1 METLYLVAL
10 VLIFALAVFDLM
22 VGVSNDAVN
31 FLSSAVGA
39 KAFSFKKILLIAALG
54 IFVGASFSSGMMDIA
69 RHGIFQPQHFYFS
82 EIMAIF
88 IGVMIVDVILLDIFN
103 SFGLPTSTTISRVF
117 ELLGGTFALAL
128 YKIYMVPNT
137 PAFGDLIN
145 TEKAISMI
153 FAIFLSVAIAFSFG
167 SVVQFFVRL
176 LFTFDFRKKMKYFIG
191 VFGGLS
197 FSSIIYFI

>member
-1 METLYLVAL
+1 METLYLIAL
-10 VLIFALAVFDLM
+10 ILIFTLAIFDLI

-39 KAFSFKKILLIAALG
+39 KAFSFKKILFIAALG
-54 IFVGASFSSGMMDIA
+54 IFAGASFSSGMMDIA

-88 IGVMIVDVILLDIFN
+88 IGVMIVDVILLDVFN

-117 ELLGGTFALAL
+117 ELLGGAFALAL
-128 YKIYMVPNT
+128 YKIYMIPNT
-137 PAFGDLIN
+137 PSFGELIN
-145 TEKAISMI
+145 TEKAISVI

-167 SVVQFFVRL
+167 TVVQFLVR
-176 LFTFDFRKKMKYFIG
+176 FI
-191 VFGGLS
+191 
-197 FSSIIYFI
+197 